1 MSDTKFTEEW
11 VSVGDLSI
19 DRTVQRDHLD
29 LKKVER
35 IVRFF
40 NPDALNVITVSRR
53 NAVTNV
59 VIDGMH
65 RTQAVKEL
73 TDNTGKL
80 RCHVFHG
87 LTRKEEAQMFLDLN
101 AGTQP
106 TLIDKYKKRLVTE
119 DPIAVGVDELL
130 RAYGFTIDNNNQNGS
145 INAVG
150 AVERVYTKSLRME
163 AEPNLLQLVLIAI
176 THAWGT
182 NRDGANASILE
193 GLGAFFA
200 VHGSN
205 VDLDRFKRKLELYK
219 GGPMGL
225 LTDARGM
232 AAIRRG
238 KVSMAVAELLTDDY
252 NKGAKTKFLAAW
264 KQRGDK

>member
-1 MSDTKFTEEW
+1 MTKANFTEEW
-11 VSVGDLSI
+11 IAVNELEI
-19 DRTVQRDHLD
+19 DRSVQRDHLD
-29 LKKVER
+29 LRKIER
-35 IVRFF
+35 MVRNF
-40 NPDALNVITVSRR
+40 NEAALGVITVSRR
-53 NAVTNV
+53 NQVTNI

-65 RTQAVKEL
+65 RTQAVKEV
-73 TDNTGKL
+73 TDNTGKVL
-80 RCHVFHG
+80 CHVFHG
-87 LTRKEEAQMFLDLN
+87 LSRKDEAQMFLDLN

-106 TLIDKYKKRLVTE
+106 TLIDKYKKRLITE
-119 DPIAVGVDELL
+119 DPIAVGIDELL

-150 AVERVYTKSLRME
+150 AVERVYTKSLRLE
-163 AEPNLLQLVLIAI
+163 AEPNLLQLILIAA

-182 NRDGANASILE
+182 DRDGVSASILE

-205 VDLDRFKRKLELYK
+205 LDLDRFKRKLEGYK

-225 LTDARGM
+225 LTDARSL
-232 AAIRRG
+232 AAIRKG

-252 NKGAKTKFLAAW
+252 NKGAKTKFLAKW
-264 KQRGDK
+264 NQRSA